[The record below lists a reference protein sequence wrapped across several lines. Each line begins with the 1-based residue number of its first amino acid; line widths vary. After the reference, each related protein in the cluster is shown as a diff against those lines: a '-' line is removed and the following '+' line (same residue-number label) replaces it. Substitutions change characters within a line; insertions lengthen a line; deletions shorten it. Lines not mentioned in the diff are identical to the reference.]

1 MNGNSSVIDNSKLS
15 KFHLKTTV
23 AGSAGQFCDGY
34 LLGIIAPALPLFL
47 VQHPMSAT
55 MVGLVGAS
63 TLIGVFLGAMLFGHL
78 TDKYGRRKLFI
89 LDLLLIIILSLMHF
103 AVADAMQLLVLRL
116 LIGIAIGGDYSIS
129 PTLIAEFSP
138 AKQRAILV
146 SLGPTMWTLG
156 YVAAFF
162 TGAAFANL
170 GEEGWKLMLASSAIP
185 AFLVLFLRMSTPES
199 PRWLASQG
207 RFDEALAILRKYV
220 NPNATLK
227 DLEGDRAVVKNS
239 ISEIFSVRY
248 RKRVM
253 FMSVMWIC
261 QVIPYFAVFTFLP
274 TILKN
279 LALGSETYETLLIN
293 TFLLIGSVLGLYIVN
308 KLSRRTFTIL
318 SFVFLTLSTLGIALS
333 SGSSITFIIICF
345 STFALI
351 SAASAV
357 LDVVYPTE
365 LFPTEIRATAT
376 GICVSASRIGAA
388 IGTFLMPIGMTYW
401 GTNSIILVAAA
412 VCAIGLLVSILYAPE
427 TKGLSLTEAAAAEN

>member
-15 KFHLKTTV
+15 KFHVKTTI

-34 LLGIIAPALPLFL
+34 LLGIIAPALPLFMS
-47 VQHPMSAT
+47 QHPMSAT
-55 MVGLVGAS
+55 MVGFIGAS
-63 TLIGVFLGAMLFGHL
+63 TLIGVFLGAILFGRL

-89 LDLLLIIILSLMHF
+89 LDLVLIILLSLMHF
-103 AVADAMQLLVLRL
+103 AVIDAISLLILRL
-116 LIGIAIGGDYSIS
+116 LIGIAIGGDYAIS

-146 SLGPTMWTLG
+146 SFGPTMWTLG

-162 TGAAFANL
+162 AGAGLANL

-185 AFLVLFLRMSTPES
+185 AFFVLFLRLSTPES

-207 RFDEALAILRKYV
+207 RYDEALTILQKYV

-227 DLEGDRAVVKNS
+227 DIEGDKAVVS
-239 ISEIFSVRY
+239 SSMAEVFSKRY

-274 TILKN
+274 TILQN
-279 LALGSETYETLLIN
+279 LALGNPTYETLLIN
-293 TFLLIGSVLGLYIVN
+293 VFLLIGSILGLYIVN

-318 SFVFLTLSTLGIALS
+318 SFVFLTLSTLGISLS
-333 SGSSITFIIICF
+333 SGASITFIIICF
-345 STFALI
+345 SVFALV

-376 GICVSASRIGAA
+376 GVCVSASRIGAA
-388 IGTFLMPIGMTYW
+388 IGTFLMPIGMMYW
-401 GTNSIILVAAA
+401 GTNAIIMIAALI
-412 VCAIGLLVSILYAPE
+412 CAIGLLVSIFYAPE
-427 TKGLSLTEAAAAEN
+427 TRGLSLTEAASAEN